1 MVLND
6 IFYIEDIGQ
15 MQNFAKKLSQDL
27 KAPLIIFL
35 KGDLGSGKTTLTRF
49 ILQELGYNGKVKSP
63 TYTLIETYE
72 FNNFIIN
79 HLDLYRITDPEEVL
93 FLGLE
98 DIMNAKTITF
108 IEWPQKATEFLPLPD
123 IIIEII
129 SDKNNNSRQIKLSSK
144 I

>member
-1 MVLND
+1 
-6 IFYIEDIGQ
+6 